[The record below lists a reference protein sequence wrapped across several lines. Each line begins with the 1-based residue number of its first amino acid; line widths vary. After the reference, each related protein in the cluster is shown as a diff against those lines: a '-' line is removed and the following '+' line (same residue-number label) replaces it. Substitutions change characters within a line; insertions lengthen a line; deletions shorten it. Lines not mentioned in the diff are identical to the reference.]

1 MKSERLFWELL
12 ELSDA
17 KLIVDNDVCMIAYD
31 YDEDEEEY
39 KEHQSF
45 DFGPEE
51 LVFMLADK
59 LDIKAETV

>member
-1 MKSERLFWELL
+1 MSRNERLFWELL

-17 KLIVDNDVCMIAYD
+17 TLVVDNDCCFVTYN
-31 YDEDEEEY
+31 EDEEGEV
-39 KEHQSF
+39 ESESF

-59 LDIKAETV
+59 LDIKVESV